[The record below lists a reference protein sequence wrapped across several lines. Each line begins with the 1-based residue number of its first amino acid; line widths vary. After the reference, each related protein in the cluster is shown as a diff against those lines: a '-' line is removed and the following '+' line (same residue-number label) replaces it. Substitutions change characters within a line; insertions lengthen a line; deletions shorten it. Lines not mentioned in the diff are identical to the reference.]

1 MTLAELATGKCMPL
15 SGPGQR
21 LDAARIVELLALLP
35 GWEQAGEG
43 EIAKAFDFNN
53 YEETLDFVHEVARL
67 AQREDHHPDMNFG
80 YNRCRVAW
88 STHSV
93 GGLSMNDF
101 ICAAKVEALL
111 DA

>member
-1 MTLAELATGKCMPL
+1 MATEESTPPLTAESTREI
-15 SGPGQR
+15 PG
-21 LDAARIVELLALLP
+21 AAPVGEEAPSYKEVRVAVSVGVDLPEL
-35 GWEQAGEG
+35 
-43 EIAKAFDFNN
+43 
-53 YEETLDFVHEVARL
+53 VARL

>member
-1 MTLAELATGKCMPL
+1 MTLSELAAGKCSPR
-15 SGPGQR
+15 SGPGHR
-21 LDAARIVELLALLP
+21 LDAARSAELLRLLP
-35 GWEQAGEG
+35 GWENAGN
-43 EIAKAFDFNN
+43 EIARTYSFNH
-53 YEETLDFVHEVARL
+53 YAETLDFVHEVAGI
-67 AQREDHHPDMNFG
+67 AEREDHHPDIAFG

-111 DA
+111 SS